1 MPYKVCEVVILSLG
15 FQMQLSSSSNVN
27 GQGIMEQAH
36 MQWILS
42 KMLCIKLSQKKK
54 EQGRAV
60 AVGGGAVRNWRL
72 KNKIRIQATI
82 KVNRIFME
90 YALIFILE
98 ETTNLSNLAALE
110 PIITVILRI
119 SHNPFL
125 PPLNP
130 PPPISNSVLLWL
142 FHHLLKNV

>member
-1 MPYKVCEVVILSLG
+1 
-15 FQMQLSSSSNVN
+15 
-27 GQGIMEQAH
+27 
-36 MQWILS
+36 
-42 KMLCIKLSQKKK
+42 
-54 EQGRAV
+54 
-60 AVGGGAVRNWRL
+60 
-72 KNKIRIQATI
+72 
-82 KVNRIFME
+82 ME